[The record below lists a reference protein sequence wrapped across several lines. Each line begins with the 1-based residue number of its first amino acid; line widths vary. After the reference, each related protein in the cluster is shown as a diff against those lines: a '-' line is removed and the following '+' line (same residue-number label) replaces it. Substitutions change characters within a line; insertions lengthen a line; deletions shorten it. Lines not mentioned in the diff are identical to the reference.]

1 MDTCIPYNYFIMSE
15 SFIPKQPVVAAY
27 PKMPE
32 TFIEVDAMSRYLKER
47 GIEAPFG
54 SLYDEALRKRVR
66 SGEFD
71 LLIIAGG
78 DGSVLRAGNLCSSS
92 KVPILGVNLGKLGFL
107 IQVERDEWREYF
119 DKLLNGEAWIENRMM
134 LHAEH
139 IRSGELLG
147 SWDALNEVVV
157 GRGQNLR
164 PIRLAASVDGRHLTS
179 YVADGLIAA
188 TATGSTAYALAAG
201 GPILPPE
208 LRNILL
214 VPIAPHLSVDR
225 AVVLAAGSM
234 VSMQINGENAV
245 LSIDGQP
252 SIPLLEE
259 DHVDVRAAE
268 GTAEFVRFG
277 DPGYF
282 YRNLTAHMNENSLGL
297 PR

>member
-1 MDTCIPYNYFIMSE
+1 
-15 SFIPKQPVVAAY
+15 
-27 PKMPE
+27 MPE
-32 TFIEVDAMSRYLKER
+32 TFVEAEAMSNYLTEKGVETV
-47 GIEAPFG
+47 FG

-66 SGEFD
+66 RGEFD
-71 LLIIAGG
+71 LLIMAGG
-78 DGSVLRAGNLCSSS
+78 DGSLLRAGNLCASS
-92 KVPILGVNLGKLGFL
+92 KVPILGVNLGRIGFL
-107 IQVERDEWREYF
+107 IQVEKEEWHEYF

-139 IRSGELLG
+139 IRSGEVLG

-164 PIRLAASVDGRHLTS
+164 PIRLSASVDGRHLTS
-179 YVADGLIAA
+179 YVADGLIAS

-225 AVVLAAGSM
+225 AVVLAEGSM
-234 VSMQINGENAV
+234 VSMLVHGENAV
-245 LSIDGQP
+245 LSIDGQA
-252 SIPLLEE
+252 SIVLLDD

-268 GTAEFVRFG
+268 VTAQFVRFG

-282 YRNLTAHMNENSLGL
+282 IRNLTAHMNENSLGL

>member
-1 MDTCIPYNYFIMSE
+1 MSDTFV
-15 SFIPKQPVVAAY
+15 PKKPVITAY

-32 TFIEVDAMSRYLKER
+32 AFTEAEAMSFYLKEK

-54 SLYDEALRKRVR
+54 SLYDEDLRRRVR
-66 SGEFD
+66 KGEFD
-71 LLIIAGG
+71 VLVIAGG
-78 DGSVLRAGNLCSSS
+78 DGSVLRAGHLCASSG
-92 KVPILGVNLGKLGFL
+92 VPVLGVNLGRIGFL
-107 IQVERDEWREYF
+107 IQVDRGEWREYF
-119 DKLLNGEAWIENRMM
+119 DKLLAGDAWIENRMM

-139 IRSGELLG
+139 FRAGESIG
-147 SWDALNEVVV
+147 NWNALNEVVV

-164 PIRLAASVDGRHLTS
+164 PVRMTASVDNLQLTR

-225 AVVLAAGSM
+225 AVVLAEGSM
-234 VSMQINGENAV
+234 VSIRVGSENAV

-252 SIPLLEE
+252 SIPLSED
-259 DHVDVRAAE
+259 DHVDVCAADV
-268 GTAEFVRFG
+268 AVQFVRFG
-277 DPGYF
+277 DAGYF